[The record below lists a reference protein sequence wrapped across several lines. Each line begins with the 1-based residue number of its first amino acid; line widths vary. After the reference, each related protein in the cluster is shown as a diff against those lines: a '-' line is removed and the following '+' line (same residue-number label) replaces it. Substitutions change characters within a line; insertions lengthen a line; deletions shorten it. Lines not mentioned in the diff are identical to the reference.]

1 MIKAIINDKN
11 GGSLEV
17 KGTPV
22 DITADFAFLTNH
34 IVDAFTSNGMQK
46 DKAVNM
52 LAKGFAAA
60 INAECVVK
68 RIASDNEP
76 TDEECSIEPGDHF
89 YYNETEYVL
98 LNITDSGDYFAI
110 VAEEL
115 PERPF
120 NKDGDDGCNN
130 WEVSDLREWLNNEY
144 YITTFKPGHLV
155 KSISDIT
162 ADNGDCAYGK
172 TEDFVTLISCEQ
184 YRKYRR
190 LMPRYDNWVWTLTP
204 WHCNVGSAY
213 GVCYVY
219 PSGAFNYSHAAN
231 SYGVAPACTFNHKI
245 LNPRRQARN
254 GRIYLAESEGV

>member
-89 YYNETEYVL
+89 YYNDYEYVL
-98 LNITDSGDYFAI
+98 LDVTDNGDYFAI
-110 VAEEL
+110 VAEAL
-115 PERPF
+115 PERSF
-120 NKDGDDGCNN
+120 NESGEDGCNN
-130 WEVSDLREWLNNEY
+130 WQSSDLREWLNGDY
-144 YITTFKPGHLV
+144 YTENFKEGHLV
-155 KSISDIT
+155 HSRSNLE
-162 ADNGDCAYGK
+162 ADNGDTKYG
-172 TEDFVTLISCEQ
+172 TCEDFVTLLSCNQ
-184 YRKYRR
+184 YRKYRDIV
-190 LMPRYDNWVWTLTP
+190 PKYDNWVWTLTP
-204 WHCNVGSAY
+204 WHCNVGYAY
-213 GVCYVY
+213 GVCYVNL
-219 PSGAFNYSHAAN
+219 SGTFGNYYATISI
-231 SYGVAPACTFNHKI
+231 GVAPACTFNHKV
-245 LNPRRQARN
+245 LNPRRQAQT
-254 GRIYLAESEGV
+254 GRIYLAESEDV